1 MDLFNSQFNSNNN
14 SQSINFGFS
23 QKSNFSDAFNFGQD
37 DENKEEFSQIDEENE
52 SEKSK
57 RSKKQREDKEE
68 RENQMTYSTLYTNTS
83 AYNFNNGRQ
92 SSKKSK
98 AIAKEIENKVSQIS
112 QDIDIVSNKHKQINK
127 NQSLNHI
134 NNSIPL
140 LNNKQRQ
147 ISPINN
153 TYKNI
158 GNDKENLIILSTKQ
172 QKDSLKELK
181 KQFELRIKIMKE
193 KIEES
198 INKKLSDTSLIIK
211 TFKKEILTKIDLL
224 EYTQMKEIEKCYYE
238 NLKFSE
244 IDEKIDHLFKQIVMT
259 IQSISTV

>member
-52 SEKSK
+52 S
-57 RSKKQREDKEE
+57 KKQRED
-68 RENQMTYSTLYTNTS
+68 RENQMNYSTLYTNTS

-92 SSKKSK
+92 SSKKSI
-98 AIAKEIENKVSQIS
+98 AIGKEIENKISQIS
-112 QDIDIVSNKHKQINK
+112 EDIDIVSNKNKQINNK
-127 NQSLNHI
+127 NQNLNLNLSHI
-134 NNSIPL
+134 NN
-140 LNNKQRQ
+140 NKQKQ
-147 ISPINN
+147 TSTNSN
-153 TYKNI
+153 SYKNI
-158 GNDKENLIILSTKQ
+158 GNDKENLIIPTTKQ

-181 KQFELRIKIMKE
+181 KQYELRIRLMKE

-198 INKKLSDTSLIIK
+198 INKKLNDTCQIIK
-211 TFKKEILTKIDLL
+211 SFKKEILTKIDLL

-238 NLKFSE
+238 NMKFSE

-259 IQSISTV
+259 IQSINNV